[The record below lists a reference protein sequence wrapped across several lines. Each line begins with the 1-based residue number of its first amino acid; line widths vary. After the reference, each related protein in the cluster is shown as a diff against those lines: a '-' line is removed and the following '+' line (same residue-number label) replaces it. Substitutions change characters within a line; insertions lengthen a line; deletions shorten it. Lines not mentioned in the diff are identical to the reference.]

1 MSTRTFQVTLAAMVS
16 GRCQVSLPT
25 KEEMIAGVEPEVG
38 LILETFTLNHG
49 RPTVITHEE
58 LTQEEQQLAAQLVY
72 NTLAVH
78 AATVVAEATQKT
90 LDKLGQTAVPASSF
104 PQGGASA

>member
-1 MSTRTFQVTLAAMVS
+1 MMA

-25 KEEMIAGVEPEVG
+25 KEEMIAGAEPEVG

-49 RPTVITHEE
+49 RPTIISTEE
-58 LTQEEQQLAAQLVY
+58 LTAEEQVLAAQLVY

-78 AATVVAEATQKT
+78 AATTVAEATQKT

>member
-1 MSTRTFQVTLAAMVS
+1 MSTRTFQVTLAAMIS

-25 KEEMIAGVEPEVG
+25 KEEMLAGAEPEVG
-38 LILETFTLNHG
+38 LILETFTLSHG
-49 RPTVITHEE
+49 RPTIISGEE
-58 LTQEEQQLAAQLVY
+58 LTPEEQTLAAQLVY

-78 AATVVAEATQKT
+78 AATVVAEATQRS
-90 LDKLGQTAVPASSF
+90 LDKLGQTAVPSSSF